1 MRFLILTAAVFM
13 ACQLTAQE
21 HFCGATEVQNK
32 WFAEHPD
39 LKARFEQHQA
49 QAEAQDKEFFAR
61 GGAQN
66 RSAATAAAANFTIP
80 VVFHILHT
88 GGGEN
93 ISAQQVQDA
102 VDILNRD
109 FRRQNADTSIVVAPF
124 KNIIGDAMIEFRLAS
139 KDPNGVCTDG
149 IIRHWDAATNWT
161 GGLPQYAYTWD
172 PTEYL
177 NIYVVRSINSNAAG
191 YTFLPGSGIP
201 QAMDAIVILSTYVGS
216 IGTGNLGTSR
226 ALTHEVGHWLNLP
239 HVWGGTNQPGVACGN
254 DGVSDT
260 PITKG
265 FTACNLNNAAIC
277 NPAIV
282 ENMQNYMDY
291 SYCSRMFTIGQSTR
305 MQNACSST
313 ISGRNNLSSANN
325 LFNTGV
331 TDLGFNCQP
340 MLDISAPAFTVCS
353 GRSLAFASFTSN
365 ANPTTYAWSASNGAV
380 VNNTSAAN
388 VSVLFANPG
397 VTTVSCTVSNAFGSV
412 TKSRSINVLNGV
424 TQVIFAN
431 AESFEGAPLPP
442 MWSVINNG
450 TPAQKWDVTTDGAA
464 TGANSMYVPGENL
477 PANSIEILETPS
489 YDFLNNPNAQFF
501 FSYAY
506 ARKSLSNN
514 DRFKVQASKDCGN
527 TWTDLWTPT
536 TLQLANNSA
545 GVMNNTLITGGSNW
559 YLVDLYSVSPQF
571 FVFLGESNV
580 RIRFYFQEDVG
591 GIGYGNRFYLDD
603 VNFVGTVGVN
613 ELTRDI
619 SFRVYP
625 NPSESAFN
633 VGFTLSTAARVKYE
647 VVSVTGAVMLQA
659 TEQTLGEGAHELT
672 INANRQLAAGIYFL
686 NFDMNG
692 VKMSRKLVVN

>member
-1 MRFLILTAAVFM
+1 MRFLIFAAGVFM
-13 ACQLTAQE
+13 ACQLTAQDR
-21 HFCGATEVQNK
+21 FCGATEVQNK

-39 LKARFEQHQA
+39 LKARFDQYQA
-49 QAEAQDKEFFAR
+49 EAEAQDQAR
-61 GGAQN
+61 FNNNGGQY
-66 RSAATAAAANFTIP
+66 RTASISAANFTIP

-93 ISAQQVQDA
+93 ISALQVQDA

-109 FRRQNADTSIVVAPF
+109 YRKQNADTNMVVAAF
-124 KNIIGDAMIEFRLAS
+124 QNIIGDAKIEFRLAT

-149 IIRHWDAATNWT
+149 IIRHWDASTNWT
-161 GGLPQYAYTWD
+161 GSLQEYAYTWD

-177 NIYVVRSINSNAAG
+177 NIYVVRTINSNAAG

-201 QAMDAIVILSTYVGS
+201 SAMDAIVILSTYVGS
-216 IGTGNLGTSR
+216 TGTGNVATSR

-265 FTACNLNNAAIC
+265 YSSCNLNNSMIC
-277 NPAIV
+277 NPGIV
-282 ENMQNYMDY
+282 ENVQNYMDY
-291 SYCSRMFTIGQSTR
+291 SYCSRMFTAGQALR
-305 MQNACSST
+305 MQTAAASN

-340 MLDISAPAFTVCS
+340 MLDISSPAFTVCS
-353 GRSLAFASFTSN
+353 GRTLSFSSFTSN
-365 ANPTTYAWSASNGAV
+365 ANPTSYAWSASNGAV
-380 VNNTSAAN
+380 INNASAQN

-397 VTTVSCTVSNAFGSV
+397 ITTVSCTVANAFGSV
-412 TKSRSINVLNGV
+412 TKSRSLTVMNGV
-424 TQVIFAN
+424 PQVIYAN
-431 AESFEGAPLPP
+431 VESFEGAPLPP

-450 TPAQKWDVTTDGAA
+450 TPSQKWDVTTDGAA

-477 PANSIEILETPS
+477 PANSIEILETPA
-489 YDFLNNPNAQFF
+489 YDFLNSPNAQFF

-514 DRFKVQASKDCGN
+514 DKFKVQASKDCGG

-536 TLQLANNSA
+536 TMQLSNNSA
-545 GVMNNTLITGGSNW
+545 GVMSNTLITGNSNW
-559 YLVDLYSVSPQF
+559 YLVDLNLVSPQF

-613 ELTRDI
+613 ELSRDI

-625 NPSESAFN
+625 NPSASAFKMD
-633 VGFTLSTAARVKYE
+633 FTLSTPANIKYE

-659 TEQTLGEGAHELT
+659 AEQQFSTGPHEIT
-672 INANRQLAAGIYFL
+672 VNANQQLAPGIYFL
-686 NFDMNG
+686 NFEMNG